1 MGREGGKKHA
11 AGGGSAIVHCRV
23 DLLAWDIVCPAHKSK
38 VKTRL
43 EEKMMRNG
51 KWRKILLA
59 IGIAFAVLMAVM
71 TLWAR
76 MHRNITA
83 EDLAVRQIM
92 KEYDLSES
100 EARWFVEW
108 AE

>member
-1 MGREGGKKHA
+1 
-11 AGGGSAIVHCRV
+11 
-23 DLLAWDIVCPAHKSK
+23 
-38 VKTRL
+38 
-43 EEKMMRNG
+43 MRTE

-59 IGIAFAVLMAVM
+59 VGIAFALLMAAM

-108 AE
+108 AEKVINRE

>member
-1 MGREGGKKHA
+1 MRNEKRRK
-11 AGGGSAIVHCRV
+11 V
-23 DLLAWDIVCPAHKSK
+23 LLAVGIASAV
-38 VKTRL
+38 
-43 EEKMMRNG
+43 
-51 KWRKILLA
+51 LLA
-59 IGIAFAVLMAVM
+59 AL

-92 KEYDLSES
+92 REYDLSEP

-108 AE
+108 AEEFINME

>member
-1 MGREGGKKHA
+1 MARIL
-11 AGGGSAIVHCRV
+11 SALHI
-23 DLLAWDIVCPAHKSK
+23 IQKITTSSE
-38 VKTRL
+38 
-43 EEKMMRNG
+43 EEKKMRNG

-59 IGIAFAVLMAVM
+59 TGIAFAVFMAVM

-92 KEYDLSES
+92 REYDLSES
-100 EARWFVEW
+100 EARWFLEW
-108 AE
+108 AEEIINME